1 MTGVVGSRLAVFV
14 LATTLWPAAGA
25 LTEVTDAV
33 RVSNLTGQQIAP
45 FHASGQKVVV
55 FVFVTVDCPIS
66 NRYAPEVQRLS
77 REFGPDAAFW
87 LVYPDANLST
97 ELLQRHVKDFGYSLP
112 ALYDREHRLVQLTG
126 ATVMPEVA
134 VFDRSRR
141 LVYRGR
147 IDNRFVTFGI
157 KRAEPT
163 ERDLEKVLTA
173 LHAGKAISPSTTQS
187 IGCSIPD

>member
-1 MTGVVGSRLAVFV
+1 
-14 LATTLWPAAGA
+14 
-25 LTEVTDAV
+25 LTEVTETV

-45 FHASGQKVVV
+45 FQASGQKIVV

-97 ELLQRHVKDFGYSLP
+97 EVLQRHVKDFGYSLP
-112 ALYDREHRLVQLTG
+112 ALDDRKHRLVQLTG
-126 ATVMPEVA
+126 ATVMPEVV

-147 IDNRFVTFGI
+147 IDNRFVTFGTM
-157 KRAEPT
+157 RAEPS
-163 ERDLEKVLTA
+163 ERDLQTVLAA
-173 LHAGKAISPSTTQS
+173 LQAGKGISPSTTQA